1 MTKEESTTINEPF
14 SNEHPFRGPAVKPAI
29 IFLIVVALI
38 TTAGLVATALTDSNP
53 PPTQVYAKLPLKSS
67 PAQQFLRSILNSSNP
82 PLDLVL
88 SLEFPSNTKV
98 FGSTNYSVGNYDEAI
113 QCSATNSTPDQL
125 TSFFLLDLKVGGWQ
139 VTSNTT
145 TNHNTERQLLAKFA
159 SNDGYYWQ
167 MGITIRISSV
177 IAFNPAT
184 TDQVPSPPNGA
195 IGYTVRLY
203 ELPDPD

>member
-1 MTKEESTTINEPF
+1 MTIEESTKINEGF
-14 SNEHPFRGPAVKPAI
+14 SNENPYRGPAVKPAL

-38 TTAGLVATALTDSNP
+38 TTAGLVATALADSNP
-53 PPTQVYAKLPLKSS
+53 PPTQVYAKLPLKAT
-67 PAQQFLRSILNSSNP
+67 PAQQFLKAISSSSNP
-82 PLDLVL
+82 PQDLVL

-98 FGSTNYSVGNYDEAI
+98 YGSTNYSIDNYDRAI
-113 QCSATNSTPDQL
+113 QCSASNSTPDQL
-125 TSFFLLDLKVGGWQ
+125 ASFFLLDLKVGGWQ

-145 TNHNTERQLLAKFA
+145 TDRNTERQLLAKFA

-167 MGITIRISSV
+167 IGITIRISSV
-177 IAFNPAT
+177 ITFNPAT